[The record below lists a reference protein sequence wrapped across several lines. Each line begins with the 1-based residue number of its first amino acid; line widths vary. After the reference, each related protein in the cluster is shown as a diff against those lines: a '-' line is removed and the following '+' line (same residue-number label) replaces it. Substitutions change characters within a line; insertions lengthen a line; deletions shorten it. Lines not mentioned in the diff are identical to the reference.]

1 MLLQKLK
8 GPPENPLYEGTFPG
22 EQSPMKI
29 SRSGVDSGIGES
41 VVAASMTQTM
51 TSERL
56 RTPSPRTFSPAL
68 QNLVEIC
75 LQQDPEKRYFSISCL
90 SCFVL

>member
-1 MLLQKLK
+1 MLLEKLK
-8 GPPENPLYEGTFPG
+8 GPPENPLYGNTFPC
-22 EQSPMKI
+22 EESPLKI

-51 TSERL
+51 TSDRL
-56 RTPSPRTFSPAL
+56 RSPSPRTFSSAL

-75 LQQDPEKRYFSISCL
+75 LQQDPEKR
-90 SCFVL
+90 